1 VLKVIG
7 RIRGILIEKLAPDI
21 VVEVQGLGYEI
32 QSPMSTIYQLPALG
46 KEVVLY
52 THLVV
57 REDAHLLYGFL
68 SLDER
73 HMFRSLIKISGVGPK
88 MALAILSGMAVDEFV
103 KTVRNNDIA
112 ALVRMPGIGKKTA
125 ERLVVEMKDRLTD
138 WGQTAAVFA
147 ASTATATAI
156 PSDRQMSQEAETA
169 LVSLGYKPQEAARVI
184 TQVLKFNSDLQRS
197 EDLIRLALRSMAQS

>member
-1 VLKVIG
+1 MIG
-7 RIRGILIEKLAPDI
+7 RIRGILIEKQATDI
-21 VVEVQGLGYEI
+21 VVDVQGVGYEI
-32 QSPMSTIYQLPALG
+32 QAPMSTIYLLPALG
-46 KEVVLY
+46 KEVVLH

-68 SLDER
+68 ALDER

-103 KTVRNNDIA
+103 RTVRSNDLA

-125 ERLVVEMKDRLTD
+125 ERLVVEMKDKLTD
-138 WGQTAAVFA
+138 WSEIASSSASFTTA
-147 ASTATATAI
+147 SSSSG

-169 LVSLGYKPQEAARVI
+169 LVALGYKHQEAARVI
-184 TQVLKFNSDLQRS
+184 AQVLKLNGDLNRS
-197 EDLIRLALRSMAQS
+197 EELIRLALRSMAQS

>member
-1 VLKVIG
+1 MIG

-21 VVEVQGLGYEI
+21 VVEVQGVGYEI

-46 KEVVLY
+46 KEVLLF

-138 WGQTAAVFA
+138 WGQAAAVSA

-184 TQVLKFNSDLQRS
+184 TQVLKLNSDLQRS